1 MRSVSFILSFV
12 LICVVLS
19 PVVSAENNVVINFID
34 TKSGEAP
41 ENINL
46 QIIDESGNY
55 WNITT
60 FPQELE
66 LEDGNYSVIASLN
79 LIGSEVTTIDLQ
91 DFEVGSGNENY
102 SITNDDYES
111 YGLVVVAEY
120 SQHNGSE
127 IYTVYLTFEG
137 GPIEYIVYIIYG
149 IAGLTILGLLRS
161 LLNSLRK
168 IKNKNKKNIQKME
181 DYGIELEPDVDFD
194 PKIKN
199 LKFDQV
205 LTYEGSVN
213 SIDLSGDM
221 KVSDAWDV
229 MKKQKVE
236 DYDIRIT
243 DDENRVAI
251 IANNEFK
258 NTLKKVNA
266 VSSAKTVG
274 DLADVGGKLEQL
286 KFWIKLGIIVGI
298 AIFVFL
304 GFDEDLLDIRNRIN
318 EFL

>member
-79 LIGSEVTTIDLQ
+79 LIGNEVTTVDLQ

-127 IYTVYLTFEG
+127 IYTV
-137 GPIEYIVYIIYG
+137 
-149 IAGLTILGLLRS
+149 
-161 LLNSLRK
+161 
-168 IKNKNKKNIQKME
+168 
-181 DYGIELEPDVDFD
+181 
-194 PKIKN
+194 
-199 LKFDQV
+199 
-205 LTYEGSVN
+205 
-213 SIDLSGDM
+213 
-221 KVSDAWDV
+221 
-229 MKKQKVE
+229 
-236 DYDIRIT
+236 
-243 DDENRVAI
+243 
-251 IANNEFK
+251 
-258 NTLKKVNA
+258 
-266 VSSAKTVG
+266 
-274 DLADVGGKLEQL
+274 
-286 KFWIKLGIIVGI
+286 
-298 AIFVFL
+298 
-304 GFDEDLLDIRNRIN
+304 
-318 EFL
+318 